1 MGMLD
6 YLQENWRDIYKP
18 FQRYPEIYGEHARQG
33 MSMLREDAPG
43 AWDIATK
50 PLGALMMSG
59 IPSLYEAF
67 RDEPIRNTLI
77 DDLGIDPKKADYAT
91 QAIGLGMDVGVPYAV
106 IRKGLTPWIS
116 EQVAKQAN
124 PTGFSPSRRRFLKG
138 AGATAVG
145 TATGIPVLKQ
155 VAKQAPDFFA
165 DLATNVAGSLKN
177 VTTEKALLSG
187 YGSKFEPV
195 LNVLAR
201 MRVSTVDKKYPM
213 GSSYRQLHRPRNTL
227 PDRPDDRNYGS
238 GYSDTDY
245 GYFDTPGGVDV
256 DKVTSELSD
265 KIGHL
270 ATRGNESME
279 GYIDDIYY
287 SLHDLGPMSDLYK
300 SNPKEFVST
309 LNKEIKWLESRVKSE
324 KPTGLRG
331 VDWEKIKKSDT
342 PTQYFDPVS
351 DQVMTYNPS
360 LLKKWEAELKAAK
373 DLLKELG

>member
-1 MGMLD
+1 
-6 YLQENWRDIYKP
+6 
-18 FQRYPEIYGEHARQG
+18 
-33 MSMLREDAPG
+33 
-43 AWDIATK
+43 
-50 PLGALMMSG
+50 
-59 IPSLYEAF
+59 
-67 RDEPIRNTLI
+67 
-77 DDLGIDPKKADYAT
+77 
-91 QAIGLGMDVGVPYAV
+91 
-106 IRKGLTPWIS
+106 LTPWIS

-138 AGATAVG
+138 TGAAAAG
-145 TATGIPVLKQ
+145 TATGIPMLKQ

-195 LNVLAR
+195 LNVLGR
-201 MRVSTVDKKYPM
+201 MRRDTIDKRYPM
-213 GSSYRQLHRPRNTL
+213 GSSYRMGHRPRTNL
-227 PDRPDDRNYGS
+227 PDW
-238 GYSDTDY
+238 SDI
-245 GYFDTPGGVDV
+245 TPGGVDV

-287 SLHDLGPMSDLYK
+287 SLHDLGPMSDLHK
-300 SNPKEFVST
+300 SNPKEFIST
-309 LNKEIKWLESRVKSE
+309 LNKEIKWLESKVKAE
-324 KPTGLRG
+324 KPSGLRG

-342 PTQYFDPVS
+342 PTQYFDSVA
-351 DQVMTYNPS
+351 DQMVTYNPS

-373 DLLKELG
+373 DLLKELR